1 MMFKLVIVEDEK
13 VASDNLIRML
23 SSVCPEGKVVA
34 CIESIKEA
42 VKILPIAEYD
52 LIFMDIH
59 LSDGA
64 AFSILDQVEIS
75 KPIIFTTAY
84 DQYVL
89 KAFKYLSIDYLLK
102 PIDEKELQNAIEKF
116 HKHFSAEETN
126 GIDLTALQKVLKNET
141 NFKERFLVQ
150 IGKKLQPVS
159 VNEVAYFHS
168 ANKITFLNMSA
179 EKSYPIEPSL
189 SQLESE
195 LDPNKFFRINRQ
207 YILARNAI
215 QHMYMFSPAKLK
227 VVINTHP
234 SLDLTVSIDRMAKF
248 KNWFK

>member
-1 MMFKLVIVEDEK
+1 MFKLVIVEDEK

>member
-1 MMFKLVIVEDEK
+1 MRFKLIIVEDEK
-13 VASDNLIRML
+13 LASDNLVRML
-23 SSVCPEGKVVA
+23 SVACPEGEVVA
-34 CIESIKEA
+34 TIESTKEA
-42 VKILPIAEYD
+42 IKILPIVEYD

-59 LSDGA
+59 LSDGS
-64 AFSILDQVEIS
+64 AFKILDQIEIG

-102 PIDEKELQNAIEKF
+102 PIDENELQGAMEKF
-116 HKHFSAEETN
+116 RKHFSTEKAEE
-126 GIDLTALQKVLKNET
+126 IDLSALQKMLKDET

-159 VNEVAYFHS
+159 VNDVAYFHS

-195 LDPNKFFRINRQ
+195 LDPNKFFRISRQ

-215 QHMYMFSPAKLK
+215 QHMYMFSPTKLK
-227 VVINTHP
+227 VVISTNP